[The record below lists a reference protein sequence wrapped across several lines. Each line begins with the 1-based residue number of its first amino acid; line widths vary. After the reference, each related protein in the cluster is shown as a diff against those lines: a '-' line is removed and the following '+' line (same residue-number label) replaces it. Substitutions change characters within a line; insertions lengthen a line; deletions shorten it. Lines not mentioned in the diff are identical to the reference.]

1 MKHRH
6 LALLLLIA
14 SAANSA
20 EPKQLKEPDTFCKTA
35 KELATV
41 TSQLPDYKL
50 SSELETPA
58 KQLPPFTF
66 KPFGI
71 LSAARGQPV
80 CIALVVNATG
90 AVQDAAAYFPKRV
103 ALSKSERKQ
112 LLSHKFIPARQA
124 GQPIQSIVLMKA
136 WSN

>member
-6 LALLLLIA
+6 LALLLLVA

-20 EPKQLKEPDTFCKTA
+20 EPKQLNKPDTYCKEA
-35 KELATV
+35 KGLATV

-50 SSELETPA
+50 SSELDSPA
-58 KQLPPFTF
+58 KQLPPMTF

-80 CIALVVNATG
+80 CIAVVVSNSG
-90 AVQDAAAYFPKRV
+90 VVQDVAAYSPTHV
-103 ALSKSERKQ
+103 ALSRSERKQ
-112 LLSHKFIPARQA
+112 LLSHKYVPAQQA
-124 GQPIQSIVLMKA
+124 GQPVQSIVLMKA
-136 WSN
+136 WSD

>member
-1 MKHRH
+1 MKHRN

-20 EPKQLKEPDTFCKTA
+20 EPKLATTDTYCKEA
-35 KELATV
+35 KGFATV

-50 SSELETPA
+50 SSELDSPA
-58 KQLPPFTF
+58 RQLPPFTF

-80 CIALVVNATG
+80 CIALVVSASG
-90 AVQDAAAYFPKRV
+90 VVEDAAAYSPTRV

-112 LLSHKFIPARQA
+112 LLSHKYVPAQQA
-124 GQPIQSIVLMKA
+124 GQPIKSIVLMKA